1 MLTINNKS
9 LAFHIDMPTDMTR
22 NYTSISGFLVR
33 ASEEMRLTRLV
44 HQRTMTKSVSKF
56 FQH

>member
-1 MLTINNKS
+1 
-9 LAFHIDMPTDMTR
+9 MPTNMTR